1 MSTSLPTTT
10 LERIRR
16 ATPSRYDALIAVV
29 AWLLDVSLF
38 AQTLVAG
45 PAAILYSILTG
56 AVIAWRRS
64 APLAVFAIVCL
75 CTLLGALAFPE
86 YWPFAGL
93 LVALYTVATS
103 TRLAIA
109 LPALIA
115 AFLLRAPLGVLQEW
129 GDNPEDPKTPVGIAV
144 AGLYA
149 VIISGTWLL
158 GRWSHRS
165 RARIH
170 ELVQREQDVTE
181 AVRAER
187 RKLAH
192 ELHDIVSH
200 SVSVM
205 VLQARG
211 ARRVLDDDPPRA
223 DEALG
228 NIERV
233 GKQSMVELR
242 RLLGVLEA
250 PPAQD
255 AATAATGGAPQPGLA
270 DLPILLEAMQLS
282 GLTVRLVEQG
292 APASLDPSVDLSA
305 YRIVQESL
313 TNSVKYAGRDATATV
328 SLSWSDDALGIE
340 VVDNGG
346 TADTTQDLPSTQ
358 HGLPGLRER
367 ARAVGGHLEAGPIPH
382 QGFRV
387 AATLPLAGSTHT
399 PDQPT

>member
-1 MSTSLPTTT
+1 MSTSPPTTT

-250 PPAQD
+250 PPDPGRRHGCHRRRTATRPRRPPDPPRSHAAQWPD
-255 AATAATGGAPQPGLA
+255 RPTRRAGRTRQPRPQRRP
-270 DLPILLEAMQLS
+270 
-282 GLTVRLVEQG
+282 VRL
-292 APASLDPSVDLSA
+292 PH
-305 YRIVQESL
+305 R
-313 TNSVKYAGRDATATV
+313 AGV
-328 SLSWSDDALGIE
+328 S
-340 VVDNGG
+340 
-346 TADTTQDLPSTQ
+346 
-358 HGLPGLRER
+358 
-367 ARAVGGHLEAGPIPH
+367 
-382 QGFRV
+382 
-387 AATLPLAGSTHT
+387 
-399 PDQPT
+399 DQQRQVRRP